1 MSQKLYVG
9 GLPFSITDT
18 ELENLFSPHGTIESA
33 KVITDK
39 FTGKSRGFGF
49 VELGSASDANKA
61 IDALNGTTVDG
72 RTITVNEA
80 RQRENR
86 SDTGRDKRNRW

>member
-9 GLPFSITDT
+9 GLPFSVTDT

-49 VELGSASDANKA
+49 VELSSASEATNA
-61 IDALNGTTVDG
+61 IDALNGTEVEG

-86 SDTGRDKRNRW
+86 SDTGRGQRNRW

>member
-9 GLPFSITDT
+9 GLPFSMTDT
-18 ELENLFSPHGTIESA
+18 ELEKLFSPHGTIESA

-49 VELGSASDANKA
+49 VELASASEASKA
-61 IDALNGTTVDG
+61 IDALNGTEIDG

-86 SDTGRDKRNRW
+86 SDTGRGQRNRW